1 MNSPKFWRN
10 AVTAAGMTL
19 ALGAGVASAESV
31 LRVAPHADLKNIDP
45 IWTTAYITRNHGYLI
60 YDNLF
65 AQDSNLAPQPQMVD
79 TYSVS
84 DDGLEWTFTL
94 RDGLKWH
101 NGAPVTAEDC
111 VLSLQR
117 WSKRDGMGQKLFDF
131 VDSIAAVD
139 EKTFKLKL
147 KQKYGL
153 VLDSIGKISSNT
165 PFMMPKEHAS
175 VDAFTQIPNEPIGSG
190 PFKFVK
196 DEWVPGSKV
205 VYVKNPDYKPRSE
218 AASYA
223 AGGRIAKVD
232 RVEWLYIPDA
242 QTTLNALANGEID
255 LWEAPSPDM
264 IAQLEKTDGVK
275 VELIDPLGGQ
285 GWLRL
290 NHQLPPFDNV
300 KARQAIQYMVNQ
312 EDYLRVIVGDPKL
325 YKVCRAYFICGSPNA
340 TEAGS
345 EGLKQDFDKAKA
357 LLKEA
362 GYNGEKIVMMQPT
375 DIPILNNATTVTAQ
389 LLRQI
394 GMNVE
399 VQAMDWS
406 TLTSRRAKKDP
417 IDQGGWNIFHT
428 YATGADSASPVS
440 NIGISGGCVERAW
453 FGWPCDEKIEELR
466 NAFALEG
473 DPAKR
478 KMIVEELQRQI
489 YKTVPNILYGQFF
502 QPVAY
507 STKLSGVLVSPVPFF
522 WNIEKKG

>member
-1 MNSPKFWRN
+1 MKSIPQWRSTL
-10 AVTAAGMTL
+10 TAAGL
-19 ALGAGVASAESV
+19 ALAMGAGAASAESV

-60 YDNLF
+60 YDTLF
-65 AQDSNLAPQPQMVD
+65 AQDSNLAPQPQMVSD
-79 TYSVS
+79 YSVS

-94 RDGLKWH
+94 RDGLTWH
-101 NGAPVTAEDC
+101 NGEPVTAEDC

-131 VDSIAAVD
+131 IDKIEAVD
-139 EKTFKLKL
+139 GKTFKMTL

-165 PFMMPKEHAS
+165 PFMMPKAHAS
-175 VDAFTQIPNEPIGSG
+175 MDAFKQIPNDPIGSG

-205 VYVKNPDYKPRSE
+205 VYTKNPDYKPRAGE
-218 AASYA
+218 ASYA
-223 AGGRIAKVD
+223 AGGKSAKVD

-255 LWEAPSPDM
+255 YWEAPPPDM
-264 IAQLEKTDGVK
+264 IAQLKASEGVK
-275 VELIDPLGGQ
+275 VELIDPLGAQ

-300 KARQAIQYMVNQ
+300 KARQAIQWMVNQ
-312 EDYLRVIVGDPKL
+312 EDYLRVIAGDPEL

-340 TEAGS
+340 TDAGS
-345 EGLKQDFDKAKA
+345 EGLKQDFEKAKA

-362 GYNGEKIVMMQPT
+362 GYNGEKIVLMQST
-375 DIPILNNATTVTAQ
+375 DIPVLNNAATVTTQ

-406 TLTSRRAKKDP
+406 TLTSRRAIKEPLDK
-417 IDQGGWNIFHT
+417 GGWNIFHT
-428 YATGADSASPVS
+428 YATGADAASPVS

-466 NAFALEG
+466 NAFALET
-473 DPAKR
+473 DPKKR
-478 KMIVEELQRQI
+478 HEIVEELQRQI

-507 STKLSGVLVSPVPFF
+507 SDKLSGVLVSPVPFF